1 MSKKLNDA
9 GYCWAANELG
19 CGVPIMKSVART
31 ESAGDGF
38 LSDGRIKI
46 RFEGHKFRSFTGGK
60 YDVSHPQISYPYS
73 IQKHKK
79 HGYPEFSIAFRV
91 DPTAALL
98 STSFGKFQPMGFTHE
113 EAGFDNVHDFVNFL
127 KEGEN
132 NQLIA
137 FCRLV
142 KHRGLDDELKRG
154 TLKDCAAF
162 AKGYNGADYK
172 SNSYDA
178 KIYNGKTDFAA
189 VDCKKILAEAE
200 AFHEDAVANFV
211 PGQSVD
217 IPLDDIDE
225 SLIPPP
231 AVPPVVDKV
240 IIEKEAPLTEE
251 KPKGFF
257 APLWQK
263 VVAAFTAVGGT
274 EVVIEKAQQAQTLG
288 ISNKTWSI
296 LFWIILGGIATWVIY
311 HFVAIKV
318 VPWVKWI
325 LGRIRTNTMVA
336 ANSTLTNSISVE
348 EFTPEKIA
356 QWEAA
361 GFSIARRV

>member
-9 GYCWAANELG
+9 GYCWAAQELG

-60 YDVSHPQISYPYS
+60 YDTSHPQVSYTYS
-73 IQKHKK
+73 IQKIKK
-79 HGYPEFSIAFRV
+79 HGYPEFSIAFLL
-91 DPTAALL
+91 DSTAALL
-98 STSFGKFQPMGFTHE
+98 STSWGKFQPMGFTHE

-154 TLKDCAAF
+154 SLKDCGIF

-172 SNSYDA
+172 SNSYDT
-178 KIYNGKTDFAA
+178 KIFNGKKDFPA
-189 VDCKKILAEAE
+189 VDCKKILVEAE
-200 AFHEDAVANFV
+200 AFHEDTIANFV
-211 PGQSVD
+211 PGQPVD
-217 IPLDDIDE
+217 IPLDE
-225 SLIPPP
+225 VNSSLIPVT
-231 AVPPVVDKV
+231 VPVTTDKL
-240 IIEKEAPLTEE
+240 IIEKEAPLQQE

-263 VVAAFTAVGGT
+263 VSAAFGGGLTT
-274 EVVIEKAQQAQTLG
+274 EVAIEKAQQAQTLG
-288 ISNKTWSI
+288 LSAKTWSI
-296 LFWIILGGIATWVIY
+296 VFWIIISGIAIWTIY
-311 HFVAIKV
+311 HFIAIKV
-318 VPWVKWI
+318 VPWATW
-325 LGRIRTNTMVA
+325 LLARIRTNKMIT
-336 ANSTLTNSISVE
+336 ANATLTNSISVE

-356 QWEAA
+356 MWEAA
-361 GFSIARRV
+361 GYSVIRRA